1 VHPSVD
7 KASAGPTPIKS
18 STTEILYDDTTAR
31 PMLWRLTMRTT
42 TALAT
47 LAALITGLGACVAPI
62 SDRTH
67 DDFGADAGV
76 TSTQT
81 GCDNYKIVTMDL
93 TVSGAASFNNLP
105 TTCWKL
111 SGKLTVTGPAV
122 TSLAKLGDL
131 REVSDLEVD
140 ESALTKFDSKGPIDV
155 SHDIYIHNNSSLTDL
170 TNVVAK
176 TQVNS
181 VRVEYNP
188 VLTNFGGVGRAS
200 VVAGA
205 TTIQDNVKLTTIDLS
220 SAQRL
225 EGGVTITDNTVL
237 TTIQLT
243 ALQSVGGVTISRNPA
258 LTNLSNMS
266 AMTNIHGAF
275 TLDNNNALVTL
286 GTFGTSI
293 TVDTNISITNNAK
306 LADTGAILHATR
318 VFGTVAINYNAA
330 LDVTKAHDIGCCV
343 PTGAFGAT
351 GNKTTQC
358 AGNHYCLQSSGG
370 ALQNCLK

>member
-1 VHPSVD
+1 
-7 KASAGPTPIKS
+7 
-18 STTEILYDDTTAR
+18 
-31 PMLWRLTMRTT
+31 MRTKLI
-42 TALAT
+42 ALAM
-47 LAALITGLGACVAPI
+47 LLGACVAPI

-67 DDFGADAGV
+67 DDFGPDAGV
-76 TSTQT
+76 DGGAT
-81 GCDNYKIVTMDL
+81 GCDNFKTVTMNL
-93 TVSGAASFNNLP
+93 TVSGSASFNNLP

-111 SGKLTVTGPAV
+111 NGKLTITGPAV
-122 TSLAKLGDL
+122 ASVAKLGDL
-131 REVSDLEVD
+131 REVSDLEIYD
-140 ESALTKFDSKGPIDV
+140 SDLTRFDSKGPIEV
-155 SHDIYIHNNSSLTDL
+155 SGDIYIHNNDKLTDL

-181 VRVEYNP
+181 IRVEYNP
-188 VLTNFGGVGRAS
+188 VLPSIGGVGRAAI
-200 VVAGA
+200 VAGA
-205 TTIQDNVKLTTIDLS
+205 TTIQDNVKLGTLDLG

-225 EGGVTITDNTVL
+225 EGGLTISDNTVL

-243 ALQSVGGVTISRNPA
+243 ALQSVGSISIARNPA

-293 TVDTNISITNNAK
+293 TVDTNITISNNAK

-318 VFGTVAINYNAA
+318 IFGTVSINYNAA

>member
-1 VHPSVD
+1 M
-7 KASAGPTPIKS
+7 ASASPTPTKS
-18 STTEILYDDTTAR
+18 STTEILYDDNPAR
-31 PMLWRLTMRTT
+31 PMLWRLTMRTIPF
-42 TALAT
+42 ALASL
-47 LAALITGLGACVAPI
+47 LAACVAPI
-62 SDRTH
+62 SDRQH
-67 DDFGADAGV
+67 EDFGPDAGV
-76 TSTQT
+76 DNGTQA
-81 GCDNYKIVTMDL
+81 GCDNYKVVTMNL
-93 TVSGAASFNNLP
+93 TVSGAASFSNLP

-111 SGKLTVTGPAV
+111 NGKLTITGPAV
-122 TSLAKLGDL
+122 ASVAKLGDL
-131 REVSDLEVD
+131 REVTDLEID
-140 ESALTKFDSKGPIDV
+140 ESALTKFDSKGPIDA
-155 SHDIYIHNNSSLTDL
+155 SHDIYIHNNDTLTDL

-176 TQVNS
+176 TQINS
-181 VRVEYNP
+181 LRIEYNP
-188 VLTNFGGVGRAS
+188 QLTSIGGAGRAT

-205 TTIQDNVKLTTIDLS
+205 TTIQDNVKLTTLDLS

-225 EGGVTITDNTVL
+225 EGGVSINDNTVL

-243 ALQSVGGVTISRNPA
+243 ALQSVGNVSIARNPA
-258 LTNLSNMS
+258 LTSLSNMS

-275 TLDNNNALVTL
+275 TLDNNNALATL

-318 VFGTVAINYNAA
+318 IFGTVAINYNAA